1 MLHRHY
7 KALVTREE
15 SEELRA
21 LWEQIMVRG
30 ACGDCKGVNW
40 WHLTRKYLELYQTAS
55 QGKPEMD
62 EVAHGINL
70 EAEGSPMNNPHTQ

>member
-1 MLHRHY
+1 
-7 KALVTREE
+7 
-15 SEELRA
+15 
-21 LWEQIMVRG
+21 MVRG

-62 EVAHGINL
+62 EVAHRINL
-70 EAEGSPMNNPHTQ
+70 EAEGESNE